1 MYCGESNSESA
12 PLKILMTF
20 LDSEEVFPPVRFDI
34 KMAKTSAQNHFYGL
48 KFDLTDSFL
57 MFFKSVRKFFE
68 NSKFL
73 LFLGIMFESNQYFHI
88 LAY

>member
-1 MYCGESNSESA
+1 
-12 PLKILMTF
+12 MTF

-34 KMAKTSAQNHFYGL
+34 KMAKTSVQNHFYGL

-57 MFFKSVRKFFE
+57 MIFKSAKKFYE

-73 LFLGIMFESNQYFHI
+73 LFLGIMSESDQYTCP
-88 LAY
+88 YTPKST